1 MTATDT
7 SATLQRTFSA
17 DSCRVRFCS
26 SEDSAAARDVCS
38 SPHRPLWRFSPFPSP
53 PLAPVL
59 SPPLPGMPALG
70 TLRGHPLPWSATLFC
85 RCGIARRLPSE
96 DLPSLCRR
104 RGSSCEFRTATHQ
117 RSKHSGHFYED
128 TDEGTG
134 GGVSK
139 RFEDEQETDNAGRGG
154 AGETGEG
161 NRQRQSPIAPMF
173 WPILTAT
180 IQDSGKKRHLY
191 PPATCET
198 KNSSTPSRAHLKSS
212 LSWSSVDGKFRDRY
226 ACNSFRYAI
235 APSAMATSPL
245 PPSSPIFVAIGGI
258 SGSTLRTFRSKRTRR
273 ERELGR

>member
-1 MTATDT
+1 MTTTDA

-26 SEDSAAARDVCS
+26 SGDSAAACDVCS

-85 RCGIARRLPSE
+85 RCGTARRLPSE

-134 GGVSK
+134 GGGQQK
-139 RFEDEQETDNAGRGG
+139 
-154 AGETGEG
+154 
-161 NRQRQSPIAPMF
+161 I
-173 WPILTAT
+173 
-180 IQDSGKKRHLY
+180 
-191 PPATCET
+191 
-198 KNSSTPSRAHLKSS
+198 
-212 LSWSSVDGKFRDRY
+212 
-226 ACNSFRYAI
+226 
-235 APSAMATSPL
+235 
-245 PPSSPIFVAIGGI
+245 
-258 SGSTLRTFRSKRTRR
+258 RR
-273 ERELGR
+273 